1 MRFVTFLLAALVFSI
16 IDSIFYSLNRKH
28 NFNTKT
34 AYSIGQG
41 SGILA
46 IFLIFLIHE
55 FI

>member
-1 MRFVTFLLAALVFSI
+1 MKFLVFVIAAIIFFI

-28 NFNTKT
+28 DFNAKT
-34 AYSIGQG
+34 AYNIGQG

-46 IFLIFLIHE
+46 TFLVFLIYE